1 MFQRVMLDSG
11 SLRGVCMSVKY
22 VSAKVLINCPFSE
35 DRKEAND
42 KVFSLTRTMQRDTN
56 QITEQPRMLC
66 VFTAERRERD
76 SETRG
81 HHNKGC

>member
-22 VSAKVLINCPFSE
+22 ISEEVLINCPLSE

-42 KVFSLTRTMQRDTN
+42 WVFSLIRAMQRDTN
-56 QITEQPRMLC
+56 QITEQPGMLC

-81 HHNKGC
+81 YHNKGC

>member
-11 SLRGVCMSVKY
+11 SLRGVRMSVKY
-22 VSAKVLINCPFSE
+22 ISAKVLINCPFSE

-56 QITEQPRMLC
+56 QITEHPRMLC
-66 VFTAERRERD
+66 VFTAERRERLRNQG
-76 SETRG
+76 SS
-81 HHNKGC
+81 